1 MEGNEREGSV
11 AGQFHNFGLNLL
23 LCFKV
28 FTTRDSYSIRILT
41 MTKMMMML
49 CCTWWLGDLTPYDAG
64 GWANAFC
71 LRRPFPGN
79 HARPPALS
87 GSPARAH
94 LRPD

>member
-1 MEGNEREGSV
+1 MSKTSKYARGYSLGRTMEGNEREGSV

-49 CCTWWLGDLTPYDAG
+49 C
-64 GWANAFC
+64 
-71 LRRPFPGN
+71 
-79 HARPPALS
+79 
-87 GSPARAH
+87 
-94 LRPD
+94 

>member
-49 CCTWWLGDLTPYDAG
+49 CCTC
-64 GWANAFC
+64 GWET
-71 LRRPFPGN
+71 
-79 HARPPALS
+79 
-87 GSPARAH
+87 
-94 LRPD
+94 